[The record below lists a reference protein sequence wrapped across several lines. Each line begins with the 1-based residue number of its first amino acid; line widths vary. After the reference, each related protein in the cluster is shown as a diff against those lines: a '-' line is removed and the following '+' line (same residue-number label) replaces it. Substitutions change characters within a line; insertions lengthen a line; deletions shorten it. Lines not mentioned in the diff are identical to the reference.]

1 MKIGS
6 HVSLSSPDYFLGA
19 VNEALSYGAN
29 ALMIYTGAP
38 QNTRRIPVEEL
49 NSEAGLALMKENK
62 IPLSNLIIHA
72 PYIINLANTTKPE
85 TFELATSF
93 LSQELKRVQS
103 LSGNVVVL
111 HPGAH
116 VGAGIDL
123 GLDQAIKGLNIV
135 LDNVTNVSLALET
148 MSGKGT
154 EIGRTF
160 EEIAYLIK
168 GVNNKDCISVCLDTC
183 HIHDAGYDLT
193 DFDAVL
199 DEFDRI
205 IGLKYLSVIHVNDS
219 KNIRGASKDRHEN
232 IGYGEIGFDILHGV
246 ITNPRLEHLP
256 KILETPYIKAEPS
269 YAPYKYE
276 IEMIKKGQFVD
287 WRQ

>member
-38 QNTRRIPVEEL
+38 QNTRRIPVDEL

-93 LSQELKRVQS
+93 LSQELKRVQA

>member
-205 IGLKYLSVIHVNDS
+205 IGLKYFSVIHVNDS

>member
-38 QNTRRIPVEEL
+38 QNTRRIPVDEL

-205 IGLKYLSVIHVNDS
+205 IGLKYFSVIHVNDS